1 MVNDIGQASRGVR
14 TASQGVGTSPA
25 APDTTSTT
33 GLESAP
39 VQSAPVVET
48 REAASTSNEITPE
61 LRDQVLSSLSHS
73 DLRTHPEFTRAYG
86 DAIRSERDRG
96 ASEARREANTQLDER
111 RYQAMSAE
119 QQKDYLYHQHQ
130 RSAELQDMRSGILS
144 DMSNSMQDSLFEL
157 TNFPQE
163 RFGDVSNTS
172 EAGVF
177 ARNLFELG
185 VEIGRA
191 SSTQANPAIADA
203 ELGAQ
208 RRVGEQSPATV
219 PGTATAG
226 ALNPADPDGLLHRLR
241 TMTDE
246 EYIEA
251 KKNGL
256 LDLIPSDMPN
266 RVSFKR

>member
-1 MVNDIGQASRGVR
+1 
-14 TASQGVGTSPA
+14 
-25 APDTTSTT
+25 
-33 GLESAP
+33 
-39 VQSAPVVET
+39 
-48 REAASTSNEITPE
+48 
-61 LRDQVLSSLSHS
+61 
-73 DLRTHPEFTRAYG
+73 
-86 DAIRSERDRG
+86 
-96 ASEARREANTQLDER
+96 
-111 RYQAMSAE
+111 MSAQ
-119 QQKDYLYHQHQ
+119 QQKDHLYQQHQ
-130 RSAELQDMRSGILS
+130 RGAELQNMRSGILS

-157 TNFPQE
+157 QNFPQE
-163 RFGDVSNTS
+163 RFGDVSNTG

-185 VEIGRA
+185 VGKA
-191 SSTQANPAIADA
+191 SAIQPNPAIADA
-203 ELGAQ
+203 ELGAE

-256 LDLIPSDMPN
+256 LDLIPGDMPN